1 MEREKI
7 WKRVELRIFLL
18 QVLCN
23 KFILAFVIF
32 LYQSLALA
40 CSVLVGVLSLSS
52 VSPDLHSDVFHQGG
66 TCTHH
71 GGSGSCGADQKQDDD
86 SDEDASSCA
95 VVLFGQGV
103 EELVYFQISS
113 RSELSTNF
121 EFTPNHSVW
130 TSFKHDSFGARDP
143 PSTA

>member
-1 MEREKI
+1 MT
-7 WKRVELRIFLL
+7 F
-18 QVLCN
+18 
-23 KFILAFVIF
+23 F
-32 LYQSLALA
+32 YQSLALA
-40 CSVLVGVLSLSS
+40 CSVFVGVLSLSS

-66 TCTHH
+66 KCNHH

-86 SDEDASSCA
+86 SDEDTSSCA

-103 EELVYFQISS
+103 EELVYFQVSS

-121 EFTPNHSVW
+121 EFTPSHSVW

-143 PSTA
+143 PTTA